1 VEWSSHENSWNGSH
15 CNRSFIGDQYTP
27 RKAVRRMHN
36 MPHLDSDLNTVDNTF
51 AISASSTSNEYMMSL
66 VIFPVILGAIGF
78 IILLGYESS
87 FVGFAVVAHAVI
99 VVVLIQ
105 DQSLFQKLVVRDF
118 SPFFV
123 VAVPTVGINHSVVSA
138 EFQLRCR

>member
-1 VEWSSHENSWNGSH
+1 MVLTATAASL
-15 CNRSFIGDQYTP
+15 GDQYTP

-123 VAVPTVGINHSVVSA
+123 VAVPARRTMMP
-138 EFQLRCR
+138 